1 MVGKRVA
8 YFLARSLVCLHAFGL
23 PRLLILIGFAWLCF
37 WGSTFGLLTGWLVLL
52 GFLDLR
58 GLRALL
64 ALLDLLGL
72 LASLCLPP
80 SRFAYALRFLR
91 YWLAS
96 HCLPFC
102 WLTSFARLPKIAWL
116 AWLTGYV

>member
-1 MVGKRVA
+1 MLACFWFASLA
-8 YFLARSLVCLHAFGL
+8 YFDLLCLVEFLVFNL
-23 PRLLILIGFAWLCF
+23 RTLAWLLL
-37 WGSTFGLLTGWLVLL
+37 GLLTGLLVLL

-72 LASLCLPP
+72 LASLCLPA
-80 SRFAYALRFLR
+80 SRFACVLRFLR
-91 YWLAS
+91 YLLAS

-102 WLTSFARLPKIAWL
+102 WLTSFTWLPKIAWL
-116 AWLTGYV
+116 AWLTGGGSSLACS

>member
-1 MVGKRVA
+1 M
-8 YFLARSLVCLHAFGL
+8 LA
-23 PRLLILIGFAWLCF
+23 PWLLL
-37 WGSTFGLLTGWLVLL
+37 GLLTGLLVML

-80 SRFAYALRFLR
+80 SRFACALRFLR
-91 YWLAS
+91 YLLARFACPFRDLLACFAFTLLVCFALFAVLL
-96 HCLPFC
+96 CLLALLGFQK
-102 WLTSFARLPKIAWL
+102 LPGVL
-116 AWLTGYV
+116 G